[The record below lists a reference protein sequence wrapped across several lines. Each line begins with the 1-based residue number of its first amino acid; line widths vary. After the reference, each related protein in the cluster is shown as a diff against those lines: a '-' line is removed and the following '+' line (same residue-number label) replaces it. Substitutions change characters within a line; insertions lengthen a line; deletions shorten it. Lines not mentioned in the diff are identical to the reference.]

1 MNILITGGTGTL
13 GQELVRFFLQTRWA
27 KRICIYSRGEHR
39 QEQMAQYFNNDERL
53 RFFIGDVRDLPRLT
67 LAMRNIQIV
76 IHTAAL
82 KIVPTAEYNPF
93 ETIKTNVMGAQNVI
107 DAALGNS
114 HSGNYPKVLAVS
126 TDKAVNP
133 INLYG
138 ATKLCSE
145 KLFVAAN
152 NIRGLDGPKFAVARY
167 GNVASSNGSV
177 IPHFRKQI
185 SNGENPTITH
195 PEMTRFWI
203 DIHTAVRFIIL
214 SLDRMGG
221 GEIFVPKMD
230 SFKVSDLALALM
242 KDWRPENQWFHIT
255 GIRPGEKLHETII
268 TKEEAAN
275 TLYHIPS
282 QSYVINKKT
291 QDMSEYQTIEHE
303 EMTSEYTT
311 LKPSELANMLEGI

>member
-27 KRICIYSRGEHR
+27 TRICIYSRGEHR
-39 QEQMAQYFNNDERL
+39 QDQMAQYFNHDERL

-67 LAMRNIQIV
+67 LALRGIDIV

-93 ETIKTNVMGAQNVI
+93 ETIKTNVIGAQNVI
-107 DAALGNS
+107 DACLANS

-145 KLFVAAN
+145 KLFIAAN
-152 NIRGLDGPKFAVARY
+152 NIRGLNGPKFAVARY
-167 GNVASSNGSV
+167 GNVANSNGSI
-177 IPHFRKQI
+177 IPLFRKQI
-185 SNGENPTITH
+185 ADGKNPTVTH
-195 PEMTRFWI
+195 PEMTRYWI
-203 DIHTAVRFIIL
+203 DIHTAVMFIIS
-214 SLDRMGG
+214 SLDRMSG

-230 SFKVSDLALALM
+230 SFKVMDLALAM
-242 KDWRPENQWFHIT
+242 MHSWAPEKQYCIIT
-255 GIRPGEKLHETII
+255 GTRPGEKLHETII
-268 TKEEAAN
+268 TKEESEN

-282 QSYVINKKT
+282 ESYVIGRKF
-291 QDMSEYQTIEHE
+291 QDKIEYSEIPRGD
-303 EMTSEYTT
+303 MTSIDAT
-311 LKPSELANMLEGI
+311 LTQKQLIEMVGMV